1 MLKFHKAN
9 AQSAYIAYTET
20 YAFQVRK
27 HPGERDW
34 RVTVWTLGRTA
45 GAPDLGVPPTVYV
58 DREVARARVETKSLG
73 YGVAQAYEA
82 LGDDYVGVVSRMTRA
97 ITMAYDDD
105 KVLSEVRESLA
116 QMRRGEVTE
125 A

>member
-1 MLKFHKAN
+1 MLNFHKAN
-9 AQSAYIAYTET
+9 TRSAYIAYTET

-27 HPGERDW
+27 HPGEREW
-34 RVTVWTLGRTA
+34 RVTVWTLGRTP
-45 GAPDLGVPPTVYV
+45 GVPDQGVPPTVYV

-82 LGDDYVGVVSRMTRA
+82 LGDGYNGVTSRMTRA

-105 KVLSEVRESLA
+105 KVLREVRESLA
-116 QMRRGEVTE
+116 QMRRGDVVE